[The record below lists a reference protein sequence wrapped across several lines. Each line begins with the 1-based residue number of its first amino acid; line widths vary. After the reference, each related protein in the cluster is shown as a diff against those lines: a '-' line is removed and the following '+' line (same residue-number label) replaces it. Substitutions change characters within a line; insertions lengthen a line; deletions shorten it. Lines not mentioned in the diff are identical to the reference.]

1 VIFLKMNIEM
11 KKKILITGATSGI
24 GTYLAH
30 HFAQLGFTLYLHGRN
45 QKKLDALA
53 KELGS
58 ADFTLLR
65 CDLADTKSIS
75 IMFEELSSK
84 TNVIDVL
91 IGNAFGKM
99 ENELLKTDGE
109 ALTEFFRVSVVGTA
123 DVIRHTIPFLKH
135 SKDARI
141 INIVADWGFPMHN
154 VMTGP
159 SAYISAKYAVHG
171 LGAALQTEIA
181 KLGIKTTNLCPGI
194 VAADVEYG
202 TSDVDFIKSKGNSAI
217 NPKDLA
223 KAIEFIIGQEFSHV
237 RSLVLT
243 PINPEYNGL

>member
-1 VIFLKMNIEM
+1 M

-24 GTYLAH
+24 GTYLAQ
-30 HFAQLGFTLYLHGRN
+30 HFAQLGFTLYLHGRD
-45 QKKLDALA
+45 QKKLDNLA
-53 KELGS
+53 KKLGS

-75 IMFEELSSK
+75 KMFKALSAK
-84 TNVIDVL
+84 TKNVDIL
-91 IGNAFGKM
+91 INNAFGKL
-99 ENELLKTDGE
+99 EDELVKTDGK
-109 ALTEFFRVSVVGTA
+109 ALAEFFQVSLAGTA
-123 DVIRHTIPFLKH
+123 DMIRQTIPFLKR
-135 SKDARI
+135 SKDAHI
-141 INIVADWGFPMHN
+141 VNIVADWGFAMHN

-171 LGAALQTEIA
+171 LGVALQTEIA
-181 KLGIKTTNLCPGI
+181 KLGIKTTSLCPGI
-194 VAADVEYG
+194 VAADIEYG
-202 TSDVDFIKSKGNSAI
+202 TSDAAFVKSKGKSAI

-243 PINPEYNGL
+243 PSNPEYNGL

>member
-1 VIFLKMNIEM
+1 MKIEM

-24 GTYLAH
+24 GTYLAR
-30 HFAQLGFTLYLHGRN
+30 HFAQLGFTLYLHGRDK
-45 QKKLDALA
+45 QKLEALA
-53 KELGS
+53 KKLGP
-58 ADFTLLR
+58 ADFVLLN
-65 CDLADTKSIS
+65 CDLADTESIS
-75 IMFEELSSK
+75 GMFKELSLK
-84 TNVIDVL
+84 ANAIDIL
-91 IGNAFGKM
+91 INNAFGKM
-99 ENELLKTDGE
+99 EKPLIETDGD
-109 ALTEFFRVSVVGTA
+109 ALTEFFQVSVVGTA
-123 DVIRHTIPFLKH
+123 EMIRQTIPFLKQ
-135 SKDARI
+135 SKAPHI

-194 VAADVEYG
+194 VAADTEYG
-202 TSDVDFIKSKGNSAI
+202 TSDADFIDSKGNGAI

-223 KAIEFIIGQEFSHV
+223 KAVEFIIGQEFSHV

-243 PINPEYNGL
+243 PNNPEYSGL